1 MNPSNLNI
9 DNIPGMLSD
18 TDIKHFWNKGIY
30 IFTSESGELAFDLER
45 QLQLGS
51 IDLRFRHDCKR
62 ISISK
67 GEVLTYERLKN
78 HDYTVPFEIQSGKNL
93 TIAPGEMI
101 LTTTLETVQLSED
114 FAGIITGRSSIA
126 RLGIMV
132 HCCQEYINPG
142 HGQPIPLQ
150 LVNLGPCTVELDLSV
165 PVCQLVIFKLRNP
178 ASGRYIHEE
187 KAKYSSEVGP
197 ENSKIYEEMNSAINS
212 PAKIRKTANLKKTI
226 GNYLLPFLPSLIM
239 TTGITPFI
247 SNYINGKSVLDLT
260 TAVQSMPLPTLLCAA
275 AFFLYIWLKRGNN
288 R

>member
-1 MNPSNLNI
+1 MNMNTQNN
-9 DNIPGMLSD
+9 DYIPGMLSD
-18 TDIKHFWNKGIY
+18 ADIKHFWNRGIY

-62 ISISK
+62 ISISN

-78 HDYTVPFEIQSGKNL
+78 HDYTVPFEIKSGKKL

-178 ASGRYIHEE
+178 ASGRYIHE
-187 KAKYSSEVGP
+187 KNAKYSSEVGP
-197 ENSKIYEEMNSAINS
+197 ENSKIYEEMSGEASS
-212 PAKIRKTANLKKTI
+212 PDKTRKAEKLKKVI

-239 TTGITPFI
+239 ATGITPFI
-247 SNYINGKSVLDLT
+247 SNYVNGKSILDLT
-260 TAVQSMPLPTLLCAA
+260 TAVQSMPLPTLLCVA
-275 AFFLYIWLKRGNN
+275 AFLLYIWLKRGSN
-288 R
+288 